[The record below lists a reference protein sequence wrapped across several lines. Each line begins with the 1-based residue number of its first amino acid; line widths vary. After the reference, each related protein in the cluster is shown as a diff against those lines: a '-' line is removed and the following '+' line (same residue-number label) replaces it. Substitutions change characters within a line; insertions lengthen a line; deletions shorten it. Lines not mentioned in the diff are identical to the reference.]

1 MINNKEYRKSLIDKF
16 LNAETCVKEEQMLA
30 DYYASNVSDD
40 DEKEI
45 AQLILLTQPR
55 NVMISDEAVEEFD
68 RIVAKTPRKRMNF
81 WRWGISAISAA
92 AVIALVLFL
101 KPVEVE
107 ESSAPMLDIIYSMTN
122 LKEFGHVKHVETEMI
137 DEMLFFHLT
146 LDDGQ
151 EVSYVMMK
159 NDANG
164 TLTYLPANISK

>member
-16 LNAETCVKEEQMLA
+16 LKAETCVKEEQMLA
-30 DYYASNVSDD
+30 DYYATNVPDD

-45 AQLILLTQPR
+45 SQLILLGQPK
-55 NVMISDEAVEEFD
+55 NVLISDEAVEEFD
-68 RIVAKTPRKRMNF
+68 RIVAKAPRKRMN
-81 WRWGISAISAA
+81 WRWGIPVISAA

-101 KPVEVE
+101 KPVEVK

>member
-1 MINNKEYRKSLIDKF
+1 M
-16 LNAETCVKEEQMLA
+16 
-30 DYYASNVSDD
+30 
-40 DEKEI
+40 
-45 AQLILLTQPR
+45 
-55 NVMISDEAVEEFD
+55 
-68 RIVAKTPRKRMNF
+68 
-81 WRWGISAISAA
+81 
-92 AVIALVLFL
+92 
-101 KPVEVE
+101 E